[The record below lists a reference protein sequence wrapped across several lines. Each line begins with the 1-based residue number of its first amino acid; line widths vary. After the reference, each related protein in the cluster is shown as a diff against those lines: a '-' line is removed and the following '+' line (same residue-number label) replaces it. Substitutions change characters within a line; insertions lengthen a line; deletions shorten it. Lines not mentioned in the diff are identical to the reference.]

1 MSHPVLA
8 AFVVPIVAP
17 AEVPDPGPQDAEGR
31 PDGERRP
38 TGPGPAG
45 LGRRPEDPAGG
56 NHE

>member
-56 NHE
+56 QS